1 MQIDGT
7 AVNGVDTLT
16 WNDDGLITEFKVM
29 VRPLK
34 AINLIHQ
41 KMGALLQ
48 TQR

>member
-29 VRPLK
+29 VRLLK

-41 KMGALLQ
+41 KMGALRQ